1 MWDACF
7 FFFFHVRLAKLEL
20 TQDNNLESQLYV
32 AKLLQLQGNVKKAT
46 RMLKKT
52 LKKSGVQN
60 ISRTKSVGCFFLS
73 YIALMDVTMLHT
85 IRLMPPR
92 SFLACFEKH

>member
-1 MWDACF
+1 MHVS
-7 FFFFHVRLAKLEL
+7 FFFFHVRLVKLEL
-20 TQDNNLESQLYV
+20 TQDNYLVNQLYV

-60 ISRTKSVGCFFLS
+60 ISRMKSIGCVFFSKL
-73 YIALMDVTMLHT
+73 Y
-85 IRLMPPR
+85 
-92 SFLACFEKH
+92 CFDGCDNATHD

>member
-1 MWDACF
+1 MVHQCGMHVS
-7 FFFFHVRLAKLEL
+7 FFFFHVRLVKLEL
-20 TQDNNLESQLYV
+20 TQENYLENQLYV

-60 ISRTKSVGCFFLS
+60 ISQMKSVGCVFF
-73 YIALMDVTMLHT
+73 
-85 IRLMPPR
+85 
-92 SFLACFEKH
+92 